1 MGQGHSWVMGHSLQ
15 PGSGR
20 GLVVPPTPATNTGR
34 GFRQPFCSAYCR
46 TRSMAGNR
54 RGGHSQEMF
63 PSHGHLPPSPEALTT
78 LPLTFSSP
86 LGAPPVPE
94 SRVGGGACW
103 CVGLAC
109 RCRAWILPFLPL
121 VQVSPVCLSP
131 ALQNVS
137 SGCRVLGEG
146 LPRHRLGRVGGGAE
160 AQRWALSSSSCFS
173 LFLLILRSV
182 PSPFQ

>member
-1 MGQGHSWVMGHSLQ
+1 MGDGTQPSAWLRPWSCCPPHPRYKHGSWLPAAFLRRLLQ
-15 PGSGR
+15 DTEYGGEQEGWTRPGN
-20 GLVVPPTPATNTGR
+20 VPFSWPSP
-34 GFRQPFCSAYCR
+34 PL
-46 TRSMAGNR
+46 TRSPNNSA
-54 RGGHSQEMF
+54 
-63 PSHGHLPPSPEALTT
+63 PDLLIPV
-78 LPLTFSSP
+78 
-86 LGAPPVPE
+86 GAPPVPE

-182 PSPFQ
+182 SSPFQ